1 MLYILNDDFS
11 QDVSLSY
18 HLITL
23 SAFFVSLDFIIWFI
37 FRVEVRRIKNKTELT
52 SAEIIG
58 SDVNEAYNFGQIGL
72 GVCDNT
78 GVITLLN
85 DFLNLQF
92 SDLIVKNISL
102 KLLNYIRKIMR
113 KKIQLVYHENKVY
126 NIQLLHDFKLLAF

>member
-23 SAFFVSLDFIIWFI
+23 STFFVSLDFIIWFI

-58 SDVNEAYNFGQIGL
+58 SDVNEAYNFGQVGL
-72 GVCDNT
+72 GFCDNT
-78 GVITLLN
+78 GVLTLLN

-92 SDLIVKNISL
+92 SDLIVKKYFPEIAKLYKEDNEKKDTVSIS
-102 KLLNYIRKIMR
+102 
-113 KKIQLVYHENKVY
+113 
-126 NIQLLHDFKLLAF
+126 